1 METLCFLTSVNMTK
15 REKKTTISCGGTYQ
29 KDEDS
34 WLNQNVHQQLHV
46 HQTHLLCHVCN
57 KTANDM
63 FERKKSR
70 KMKLRTPIV
79 GLMTKNNQFI

>member
-15 REKKTTISCGGTYQ
+15 REKKNTISCGGTYQ
-29 KDEDS
+29 KDGDS

-79 GLMTKNNQFI
+79 RLMTKNNQFI